1 MPPHPPGETRSL
13 FLTSS
18 PAFIAGA
25 SAESIGEAKGVL
37 SKHTLQPWRDH
48 VPVSQSGGSYLNEAA
63 VDEPNWKEDLYGE
76 HYSRFVDI
84 KKNMTH
90 VEFLRDHSDRK

>member
-1 MPPHPPGETRSL
+1 M
-13 FLTSS
+13 
-18 PAFIAGA
+18 
-25 SAESIGEAKGVL
+25 
-37 SKHTLQPWRDH
+37 
-48 VPVSQSGGSYLNEAA
+48 PVSQSGGSYLNEAA